1 MIKRK
6 RENFLNF
13 FDTLKIE
20 DEEIKV
26 IQVYHVLVVATQ
38 IRKY

>member
-1 MIKRK
+1 MKKRK

-13 FDTLKIE
+13 FHTLKIE
-20 DEEIKV
+20 DEEINV

-38 IRKY
+38 IRNY

>member
-20 DEEIKV
+20 DEEIKM

-38 IRKY
+38 IRKD